1 MINKQGLWFL
11 TLFSLILVL
20 SIYYITMPNEMF
32 LTNNNSNQQE
42 ENKENKETTNNDEKV
57 NVVVSESSFINTLK
71 VNLQSE
77 REELL
82 TTLEETMNS
91 SKTTTEEKNEAYEKI
106 KELNN
111 TKGLEEQ
118 LTKKLKEELSL
129 EAFVKIEN
137 NDISVVVDKK
147 EHDVTLAN
155 KIMKIVQTNFT
166 ESMNISVKFAS

>member
-20 SIYYITMPNEMF
+20 SIYYITMPNELF
-32 LTNNNSNQQE
+32 LTNNNSNAE
-42 ENKENKETTNNDEKV
+42 TTTNNNKEEEV
-57 NVVVSESSFINTLK
+57 NLEVTESSFINSLK
-71 VNLQSE
+71 VDLQSE
-77 REELL
+77 REELM

-111 TKGLEEQ
+111 TKGLEDQ
-118 LTKKLKEELSL
+118 ITKKLKNELKL
-129 EAFVKIEN
+129 NAFVKIDN

-147 EHDVTLAN
+147 EHDVSLAN
-155 KIMKIVQTNFT
+155 QIMKLVQTNFT